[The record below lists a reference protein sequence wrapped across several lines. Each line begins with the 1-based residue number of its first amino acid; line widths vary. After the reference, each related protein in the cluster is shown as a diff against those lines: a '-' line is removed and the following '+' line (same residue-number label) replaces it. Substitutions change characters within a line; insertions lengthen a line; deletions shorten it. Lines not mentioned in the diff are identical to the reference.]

1 MNKTLQ
7 LKGAFEQRKNTGGGG
22 APNLPKGKTIN
33 SKKLKQLLN
42 DLNRLYEFLSN
53 EKILSGALINVYYNK
68 IAAKSNRVQGLLTNG
83 SIVGAKFYDDQ
94 SPKHV
99 ITHFISLNELRQ
111 AIKNLDTSIN
121 ILEQQFNGQISHEQI
136 KKINSKD
143 PNEKIII
150 NCPPKFKTI
159 FLKILVDAYYVE
171 RFDVS
176 SDVDEL
182 KTDSIITIYKTSEDT
197 ISLMNKLGIRVDNN
211 RIIDNTTL
219 YLFDD

>member
-33 SKKLKQLLN
+33 YKKLKQLLN
-42 DLNRLYEFLSN
+42 DLNRLYEFWSN

-99 ITHFISLNELRQ
+99 ITHFISLNKLRQ

-121 ILEQQFNGQISHEQI
+121 ILEQ
-136 KKINSKD
+136 
-143 PNEKIII
+143 
-150 NCPPKFKTI
+150 
-159 FLKILVDAYYVE
+159 
-171 RFDVS
+171 
-176 SDVDEL
+176 
-182 KTDSIITIYKTSEDT
+182 
-197 ISLMNKLGIRVDNN
+197 
-211 RIIDNTTL
+211 
-219 YLFDD
+219 